1 MFMQISKKSF
11 QIYTSPLCSDL
22 SIKIDPVEIVIPPT
36 LDQTYATCSTLGL
49 MNLLFL
55 LLLLLKILMKLQ
67 SRCDSTVAC
76 DYNDDGDVESLD
88 SVAPQFDVDYKGW
101 WC

>member
-1 MFMQISKKSF
+1 M
-11 QIYTSPLCSDL
+11 
-22 SIKIDPVEIVIPPT
+22 
-36 LDQTYATCSTLGL
+36 
-49 MNLLFL
+49 
-55 LLLLLKILMKLQ
+55 
-67 SRCDSTVAC
+67 AC